1 VTAPDDFAS
10 PRLPAAAEELLA
22 FWFSDRARKLWFD
35 RNEAFDE
42 EIRSR
47 FGPLSLEGARGGL
60 TAWEEAPQSALALV
74 VLLDQFPRNMH
85 RGRAEA
91 FACDPLARAVAGR
104 AIGRGFDLMLQRDR
118 RFFFY
123 LPFEHSEDPA
133 EQDRSVALFH
143 AWVEAAP
150 EEIKPKAL
158 EQFEYVLRHQEIIRR
173 FGRFPHRN
181 AALGR
186 TSTAE
191 EAEFLKEPR
200 SSF

>member
-1 VTAPDDFAS
+1 MPSTRRS
-10 PRLPAAAEELLA
+10 AAASA
-22 FWFSDRARKLWFD
+22 SFRWKVR
-35 RNEAFDE
+35 
-42 EIRSR
+42 
-47 FGPLSLEGARGGL
+47 RGGL
-60 TAWEEAPQSALALV
+60 SAWEEAPQSALALV

-104 AIGRGFDLMLQRDR
+104 AIERGFDLMLHRDR

-123 LPFEHSEDPA
+123 MPFEHSEDPA

-186 TSTAE
+186 ESTAE

>member
-1 VTAPDDFAS
+1 MAPEDLLS
-10 PRLPAAAEELLA
+10 TRLPAAAEELLA
-22 FWFSDRARKLWFD
+22 FWFAPRAQKLWFE
-35 RNEAFDE
+35 RNDAFDE

-47 FGPLSLEGARGGL
+47 FAGLVAEGAGGAL
-60 TAWEEAPQSALALV
+60 AGWEEAPNSALALV
-74 VLLDQFPRNMH
+74 ILLDQFPRNMH

-91 FACDPLARAVAGR
+91 FACDPLARGVAGR
-104 AIGRGFDLMLQRDR
+104 AIDRGFDLRLPRDR

-123 LPFEHSEDPA
+123 LPFEHSENQA

-150 EEIKPKAL
+150 ETEKPGAL
-158 EQFEYVLRHQEIIRR
+158 EHFDYIVRHQEIIRR

-186 TSTAE
+186 ETTPE
-191 EAEFLKEPR
+191 EAAFLKEPR

>member
-1 VTAPDDFAS
+1 MAPEEFAS
-10 PRLPAAAEELLA
+10 ARLPAMAEELLA
-22 FWFSDRARKLWFD
+22 FWFAERAQKLWFD

-42 EIRSR
+42 EIRAR
-47 FGPLSLEGARGGL
+47 FAGLSAEGARGGL
-60 TAWEEAPQSALALV
+60 APWEEAPETALALV
-74 VLLDQFPRNMH
+74 ILLDQLPRNMH

-91 FACDPLARAVAGR
+91 FACDALARAVTGR
-104 AIGRGFDLMLQRDR
+104 AIDRGFDIAMPRDR

-123 LPFEHSEDPA
+123 LPFEHSEDLA
-133 EQDRSVALFH
+133 DQDRSIALFG

-150 EEIKPKAL
+150 AEIKPKAI
-158 EQFEYVLRHQEIIRR
+158 EQFEYVLRHQQIIRR

-186 TSTAE
+186 ETTPE
-191 EAEFLKEPR
+191 EAAFLLEPR